1 MRDLVAGMRYLGRG
15 QRWAASHGRW
25 WGFGL
30 LPALI
35 ALVLYA
41 AALVVLA
48 VGSGDLAAWATSFA
62 DGWGSPWQGL
72 LRGLFVALLLAGGL
86 TLSVLTFT
94 AVALL
99 IGDPF
104 YESLS
109 EKVEESEGHCPP
121 GPGRPLWREIAV
133 ALRDMVHVL
142 LRAAGFGVL
151 LFLLGFLP
159 LVGQTVVPAVGFC
172 VSGFFLA
179 VELTTAAM
187 QRRDVPVR
195 ERLRLLR
202 GRTALAVGFGTPLV
216 LLFLIPFVAV
226 VLMPG
231 AVAGATLLVR
241 DLVPEP
247 AAGDAAG
254 DRDGAAGERPG
265 GRAAQPRLPAQRGPG
280 RSGARP
286 QADR

>member
-1 MRDLVAGMRYLGRG
+1 MRDLVAGVRYLGRG
-15 QRWAASHGRW
+15 VRWVAGHGRW

-30 LPALI
+30 IPALV
-35 ALVLYA
+35 ALALYA
-41 AALVVLA
+41 GLLTVLA
-48 VGSGDLAAWATSFA
+48 LWSGDLAAWATPFA

-94 AVALL
+94 AVTLL

-109 EKVEESEGHCPP
+109 EQVEESEGGCPP
-121 GPGRPLWREIAV
+121 AAGRPLWREIGI

-159 LVGQTVVPAVGFC
+159 FVGQTVVPAVGFC
-172 VSGFFLA
+172 VSGFFLT
-179 VELTTAAM
+179 VELTTVAM
-187 QRRDVPVR
+187 QRRDIPVR

-202 GRTALAVGFGTPLV
+202 GRKALAVGFGTPLV

-241 DLVPEP
+241 ELVPAGPDAGPPVADGEEPEGRAVP
-247 AAGDAAG
+247 AAW
-254 DRDGAAGERPG
+254 
-265 GRAAQPRLPAQRGPG
+265 
-280 RSGARP
+280 
-286 QADR
+286 

>member
-1 MRDLVAGMRYLGRG
+1 MRDLVAGIRYVGRG
-15 QRWAASHGRW
+15 VRWAAQHGRW

-30 LPALI
+30 IPALI

-41 AALVVLA
+41 GAMVALVLGA
-48 VGSGDLAAWATSFA
+48 GEFAAWATPFA

-72 LRGLFVALLLAGGL
+72 LRGVFVALLLAGGL

-94 AVALL
+94 AVTLL

-109 EKVEESEGHCPP
+109 EHVEEGEGGCPP
-121 GPGRPLWREIAV
+121 GLDRPLWREIGI

-159 LVGQTVVPAVGFC
+159 VVGQTVVPAVGFC
-172 VSGFFLA
+172 VSGFFLT

-195 ERLRLLR
+195 ARLRLLR
-202 GRTALAVGFGTPLV
+202 GRLGLAIGFGTPLV
-216 LLFLIPFVAV
+216 LLFLIPFAAV

-241 DLVPEP
+241 DLAPAGPGAGP
-247 AAGDAAG
+247 AAA
-254 DRDGAAGERPG
+254 DGAGPEEQAV
-265 GRAAQPRLPAQRGPG
+265 PA
-280 RSGARP
+280 SW
-286 QADR
+286 